1 MALRNIQSEYDMLL
15 KVLVV
20 GNSNVGKSS
29 LVLRYSDDVFTQSYV
44 PTIGVDF
51 RTKML
56 IEGETVVKL
65 QIWDTAG

>member
-1 MALRNIQSEYDMLL
+1 MLL